1 MNRTELLHLLR
12 TGFLGL
18 FMVLAGVARADDTDV
33 YLSGTGVLAN
43 EKPDILIIFDN
54 SGSMGTTVVGSGQ
67 AYNPAT
73 TYTGNFLD
81 SKLYWSNSGTP
92 ANNATGRSY
101 SFDKANNRCALSLA
115 PLATSGSFQSGRI
128 ARWRP
133 SNSTWLNLST
143 TDNTPPHVDCKAD
156 WDANN
161 PSNPGIGDG
170 YPRNGASGPYTA
182 TKGPV
187 NVWKNKNSPRLYT
200 ANYLNWY
207 YSPDAQ
213 NKTRMQIAIATVVN
227 LLQSTTNVRWG
238 LMTFNYNN
246 QTPHGGRVVK
256 AMGEG
261 DTHVTEVVTIVNGL
275 TPEGYTPLSETMWEA
290 YRYYAGKAVDYGDAT
305 NPTNPVKD
313 SAAQANGLYL
323 SPFQNT
329 CQKAFVI
336 YMTDGAPTN
345 DIDADGKIQT
355 LIGGN
360 CTGSGNGKCLDDL
373 AAHMYNNDIY
383 DGKGGIQSVIT
394 YTIGFTVDHP
404 LLAETAQRGGG
415 KYYTANT
422 ATELTSAFQNALSEI
437 LSINTSFAA
446 PSLSV
451 NAFNKLYHRNSIY
464 LSLFKPEATAR
475 WNGNVKKLN
484 LKSCTQAQ
492 VDAGTCDPGQIID
505 ANNVAAVDP
514 ATKRLKATACSVWSN
529 CSPKADGSEVTLG
542 GAGGKVPARAG
553 RTLFTYTDA
562 AAPSNVALN
571 VDAHK
576 LVDANTALTFDMLG
590 LTHANT
596 GDPVA
601 DAATDV
607 AARTARIN
615 WLRGQDLVDEDEDSD
630 TTEDRWKFGDVMHS
644 RMLPISYG
652 GTNDSP
658 IIKLFVG
665 TNDGTLRMINEST
678 GVEEWAFIPQEL
690 LSPLQNE
697 LSADANGKHFY
708 GLDGTPTAW
717 VNDIDGDGVIEPDDG
732 DFVRIF
738 IGMRRGGNNIYA
750 FDVTP
755 DDSCTLPSKI
765 CPKYMWQIKGSV
777 AGTDFAKLAQTWS
790 APKVAR
796 IRHGTTDT
804 KSEAKSVLIFGGGY
818 DVGQDDAWG
827 ADEITTPPE
836 NAGKGVG
843 TGNAIYIV
851 DPADGSRLWWASAP
865 GSGATLELANMNFS
879 IPSDVAFLDANG
891 DGETDR
897 LYVGDTG
904 GQLWRIDLGTTLK
917 LNVNGGST
925 GARLAVLAD
934 GNEAANKRKFFYP
947 PDVAQVTDPTFSSD
961 ADYDL
966 LTIGSGDR
974 EDPLNKNT
982 VQDRL
987 YAIRDYTVVGAI
999 SEDPD
1004 PVCTPE
1010 NTSVIC
1016 TSDLY
1021 NATANTIQDGADDT
1035 AKQAAVDELVAA
1047 KGWYINLSFVGG
1059 EKSLAGSLI
1068 LDGVAYYTAYLP
1080 ADENAN
1086 NTCEP
1091 QEGVGRL
1098 YAVNALNATA
1108 VFEQTGDAT
1117 LNAAD
1122 RVQEVAG
1129 GIPPEPVPIFLD
1141 NGDVDVD
1148 VSLYQTPSGLKRQ
1161 RVKTFWYQK

>member
-1 MNRTELLHLLR
+1 MNRTELFRPLF
-12 TGFLGL
+12 TGIFGL
-18 FMVLAGVARADDTDV
+18 FLFLAGVVHADDTDV

-43 EKPDILIIFDN
+43 EKPDILVIFDN
-54 SGSMGTTVVGSGQ
+54 SGSMDTIVEGSGTS
-67 AYNPAT
+67 YDPTAT
-73 TYTGNFLD
+73 YVGDFLD

-92 ANNATGRSY
+92 ANNATGRSQ
-101 SFDKANNRCALSLA
+101 SFDRANNRCASSIA
-115 PLATSGSFQSGRI
+115 PLATAGSYQGGRI

-133 SNSTWLNLST
+133 RSPASTSNWSNLST
-143 TDNTPPHVDCKAD
+143 AANTPDHVDCMAD

-161 PSNPGIGDG
+161 PSNPGFGDG
-170 YPRNGASGPYTA
+170 YPRDGSSGPYTA
-182 TKGPV
+182 TKGTSS
-187 NVWKNKNSPRLYT
+187 VWNGINSPRLYT
-200 ANYLNWY
+200 AHYLNWY
-207 YSPDAQ
+207 YTADAQ
-213 NKTRMQIAIATVVN
+213 DKTRLQIAIATVVN
-227 LLQSTTNVRWG
+227 LLQSTGNVRWG
-238 LMTFNYNN
+238 LMTFNNN
-246 QTPHGGRVVK
+246 NTTPHGGRVVK
-256 AMGEG
+256 AMGDG
-261 DTHVTEVVTIVNGL
+261 DDHVASVISIIQGL
-275 TPEGYTPLSETMWEA
+275 TATTYTPLSETMWEA
-290 YRYYAGKAVDYGDAT
+290 YRYYAGKSVDYGNAT
-305 NPTNPVKD
+305 NPAYPVKD
-313 SAAQANGLYL
+313 AAAQANGLYI
-323 SPFQNT
+323 SPFQNS
-329 CQKAFVI
+329 CQKAFII

-345 DIDADGKIQT
+345 DTDASDKIESQV
-355 LIGGN
+355 GGT

-373 AAHMYNNDIY
+373 AAYMFNNDIY
-383 DGKGGIQSVIT
+383 DGKDGIQSVIT

-464 LSLFKPEATAR
+464 LSLFKPESTAR
-475 WNGNVKKLN
+475 WNGNLKKLN
-484 LKSCTQAQ
+484 LKTCTQAQ
-492 VDAGTCDPGQIID
+492 VDAGTCNPGQIVD

-529 CSPKADGSEVTLG
+529 CSSKADGSEVTLG
-542 GAGGKVPARAG
+542 GAGSKVPARAD

-562 AAPSNVALN
+562 TAPSNVALN

-590 LTHANT
+590 LTHAST
-596 GDPVA
+596 GDATA
-601 DAATDV
+601 DAATDA

-615 WLRGQDLVDEDEDSD
+615 WLRGQDIYDENTDEI

-652 GTNDSP
+652 GTEESP

-697 LSADANGKHFY
+697 LSADASGKHFY

-717 VNDIDGDGVIEPDDG
+717 INDKDGDGKIEAADG

-755 DDSCTLPSKI
+755 VDDCTLPSKI
-765 CPKYMWQIKGSV
+765 CPKYMWQIKGGV

-796 IRHGTTDT
+796 IRHGTTGAA
-804 KSEAKSVLIFGGGY
+804 SEAKTVLIFGGGY
-818 DVGQDDAWG
+818 DIGQDDAWG
-827 ADEITTPPE
+827 ADEITTPPDDV
-836 NAGKGVG
+836 GKGVG

-851 DPADGSRLWWASAP
+851 DPADGSRLWWASAT

-917 LNVNGGST
+917 LNDNGGST

-934 GNEAANKRKFFYP
+934 GNAATNKRKFFYP
-947 PDVAQVTDPTFSSD
+947 PDVAQVSDPTFSSV

-974 EDPLNKNT
+974 EDPLNKT

-987 YAIRDYTVVGAI
+987 FSIRDYLVVGNI
-999 SEDPD
+999 PSNF
-1004 PVCTPE
+1004 TPLE
-1010 NTSVIC
+1010 TAN
-1016 TSDLY
+1016 LY
-1021 NATANTIQDGADDT
+1021 NATANTIQDGADAE
-1035 AKQAAVDELVAA
+1035 AKQAAVDELIAA
-1047 KGWYINLSFVGG
+1047 KGWYIDLLTGASLVG
-1059 EKSLAGSLI
+1059 EKSLAGTLI
-1068 LDGVAYYTAYLP
+1068 LDGVAYYTTYVP
-1080 ADENAN
+1080 HDGSVTT
-1086 NTCEP
+1086 TCEP
-1091 QEGVGRL
+1091 QEGIGRL

-1108 VFEQTGDAT
+1108 VFEQTADET
-1117 LNAAD
+1117 LSKGD

-1161 RVKTFWYQK
+1161 RVKTYWYQK